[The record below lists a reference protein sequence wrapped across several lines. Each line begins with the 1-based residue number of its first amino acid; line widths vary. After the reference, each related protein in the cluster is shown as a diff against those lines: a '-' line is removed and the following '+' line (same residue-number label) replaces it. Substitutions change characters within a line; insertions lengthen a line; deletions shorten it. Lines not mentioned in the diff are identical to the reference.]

1 MANYT
6 DSVEA
11 AANYKLNQ
19 MMLMP
24 EFKVKPSAALSVFMK
39 NTNFL
44 ISASEREAQWNQKP
58 SDSTVVTVKTLN
70 KQTTTNAAARAAA
83 HTGSINDSSTA
94 NASYSVYAQ
103 KFKYSIKQAD
113 KDIFT
118 LAEMIAAQYRS
129 AFIDWH
135 ERVETA
141 LISSLDTNRSQ
152 AVESLTPQ
160 AGTWDASNFWF
171 GVDNDEKDYYF
182 QRIQAFMK
190 EQYYSGQFDV
200 INNMGADIAM
210 AQIGQQGQGNS
221 TNLGWQLPGING
233 VASTGFANESG
244 YDFMS
249 YILKQGTIGILPWI
263 PRLNRDGFGD
273 IFQNGGKYS
282 KMPDPLGSGLTFA
295 VHQYA
300 TAADNATP
308 AETQD
313 IDIEVEISCDLAPFY
328 APETTANAN
337 PVFKVGLL
345 QAGGA

>member
-11 AANYKLNQ
+11 AANYKLNE
-19 MMLMP
+19 MMLKP
-24 EFKVKPSAALSVFMK
+24 EFKVKPSAALSVFTK

-44 ISASEREAQWNQKP
+44 IPASERERQWNQKP
-58 SDSTVVTVKTLN
+58 SDSTTVTVKTLN
-70 KQTTTNAAARAAA
+70 KQSTTNASARAAA
-83 HTGSINDSSTA
+83 HTGSINDSSTV
-94 NASYSVYAQ
+94 NATYTIYAQ

-113 KDIFT
+113 KDIFM
-118 LAEMIAAQYRS
+118 LGEMIAAQFRS

-152 AVESLTPQ
+152 AVVSVTPQ
-160 AGTWDASNFWF
+160 SGTWDNSNFWF
-171 GVDNDEKDYYF
+171 GVSNSERDFYF
-182 QRIQAFMK
+182 QHIQSFMR
-190 EQYYSGQFDV
+190 EQYYNPTYDV
-200 INNMGADIAM
+200 INNVGADIVM
-210 AQIGQQGQGNS
+210 AQIAQQGGGNS
-221 TNLGWQLPGING
+221 TNLGWQLPGIDG
-233 VASTGFANESG
+233 VVSTGFANETG

-263 PRLNRDGFGD
+263 PTLNRQGFGD
-273 IFQNGGKYS
+273 IFQEGGKYS
-282 KMPDPLGSGLTFA
+282 TMPDPLGSGLTFA

-313 IDIEVEISCDLAPFY
+313 IDIQVEISCDLAPFY
-328 APETTANAN
+328 APETTSNAN

-345 QAGGA
+345 T

>member
-11 AANYKLNQ
+11 AANYKLNE
-19 MMLMP
+19 MMTMP
-24 EFKVKPSAALSVFMK
+24 EFKVKPSAALMAFTA

-44 ISASEREAQWNQKP
+44 IPASERERQWNQKP
-58 SDSTVVTVKTLN
+58 SDSTTVTVKTLN
-70 KQTTTNAAARAAA
+70 KQTTTDASARAAG
-83 HTGSINDSSTA
+83 HTGSINDSSTV
-94 NASYSVYAQ
+94 NATYTIYAQ

-118 LAEMIAAQYRS
+118 LGEMIAAQYRS

-152 AVESLTPQ
+152 AVVSLTPQ
-160 AGTWDASNFWF
+160 SGTWDASNYWF
-171 GVDNDEKDYYF
+171 GVANGQDDFYF
-182 QRIQAFMK
+182 QRIQAFMR
-190 EQYYSGQFDV
+190 EQYYSGQFNV
-200 INNMGADIAM
+200 INNIGADIRM
-210 AQIGQQGQGNS
+210 SQIAQQGQGNQ
-221 TNLGWQLPGING
+221 TNLGWQIPGLNSYT
-233 VASTGFANESG
+233 STGFANETG
-244 YDFMS
+244 YDYMS
-249 YILKQGTIGILPWI
+249 YIFRQGTIGILPWI
-263 PRLNRDGFGD
+263 PTLNRQGFGD

-282 KMPDPLGSGLTFA
+282 TMPDPLGSGLTFA

-328 APETTANAN
+328 APETTSNAN

-345 QAGGA
+345 STGGA